1 MMYETER
8 AAIVATLKEMVDSGL
23 VINTSGN
30 VSMKIDNHVLL
41 SPSGASYATLVP
53 SDILVMDQDK
63 NILDGS
69 LLPSSETD
77 LHYAL
82 YTSNKD
88 IKAIVHTHSLY
99 ATAVSNI
106 VNELPA
112 VHYQIVD
119 LGGMVPVAP
128 YETFGSP
135 ELASAVTTHIRG
147 RSAVLMQNHGAVTIG
162 DNLREALDRS
172 ILLEWLSSLFLIS
185 SHEKMPPSSLTEQQ
199 LRAVVLQKQKYSDL
213 RRAYKLKINSA

>member
-30 VSMKIDNHVLL
+30 VSLKIDNHVLL

-162 DNLREALDRS
+162 DNLREALNRS

>member
-1 MMYETER
+1 M
-8 AAIVATLKEMVDSGL
+8 
-23 VINTSGN
+23 
-30 VSMKIDNHVLL
+30 
-41 SPSGASYATLVP
+41 
-53 SDILVMDQDK
+53 
-63 NILDGS
+63 
-69 LLPSSETD
+69 
-77 LHYAL
+77 
-82 YTSNKD
+82 
-88 IKAIVHTHSLY
+88 HTHSLY

-162 DNLREALDRS
+162 DNLREVLNRS

>member
-82 YTSNKD
+82 YASNKD

-135 ELASAVTTHIRG
+135 ELASAVTSHIRG

-162 DNLREALDRS
+162 DNLREALNRS

>member
-69 LLPSSETD
+69 LLPSSETG

-82 YTSNKD
+82 YASNKD

-162 DNLREALDRS
+162 DNLREALNRS

>member
-1 MMYETER
+1 MYETER

-162 DNLREALDRS
+162 DNLREALNRS